1 MRTLQC
7 LLFLTGL
14 AAFPAAAEDLKFE
27 TGERQLTATLNGQ
40 AIFTYV
46 WEDDE
51 VLRPHFRDVFAPDG
65 TRITRS
71 YPPDPER
78 DKGNDDH
85 ATFHPG
91 IWLAFGDIGGVDVW
105 RMKGRVRHIE
115 FVLEPDVRAGIGSF
129 TIRNRYEAL
138 DDPPRLVAEETC
150 RVGVHPTTQG
160 YYVGLRSHFTPLD
173 PGAAFGDQEEMGLG
187 IRLDTPLAVRQGG
200 SIENNTGGKDESG
213 TWGRAAAWCV
223 AERIQGDTR
232 AGVLLGPSPNNF
244 RPSWFHNRDYGLI
257 VANPF
262 GKKAMTAPND
272 DGVAPDST
280 PIPAEG
286 VTLTFGIYIFSEPA
300 TTPRDYDERWLDL
313 ALLYFSNCFY

>member
-7 LLFLTGL
+7 LVFLTGL
-14 AAFPAAAEDLKFE
+14 AAFTAAAEELRFD
-27 TGERQLTATLNGQ
+27 TGDGQLTATLNGQ

-85 ATFHPG
+85 ATYHPG

-115 FVLEPDVRAGIGSF
+115 FVLEPEVRAGIGSF
-129 TIRNRYEAL
+129 TIRNRYESL
-138 DDPPRLVAEETC
+138 DDPPRVVAQETC
-150 RVGVHPTTQG
+150 RVGVHPYSHG
-160 YYVGLRSHFTPLD
+160 YYLVVRSHFTLLE
-173 PGAAFGDQEEMGLG
+173 PGAAFGDQEEMGFG

-200 SIENNTGGKDESG
+200 TIENDIGGKDEAG
-213 TWGRAAAWCV
+213 TWGKMARWCA
-223 AERIQGDTR
+223 AERTQGDTR
-232 AGVLLGPSPNNF
+232 AGVLLAPGSNNF
-244 RPSWFHNRDYGLI
+244 RPSWFHNRDYGLL

-262 GKKAMTAPND
+262 GKKSMTAPND
-272 DGVAPDST
+272 DSVAPDST
-280 PIPAEG
+280 PIPPDG
-286 VTLTFGIYIFSEPA
+286 LTTGFSVCVFSEPA
-300 TTPRDYDERWLDL
+300 GTKTDFAARYAQMAAKLPRQ
-313 ALLYFSNCFY
+313 